1 MSQDRY
7 KYFRIEARDI
17 LDQLGR
23 GALELER
30 GPAPDAI
37 AGLLRLAH
45 TLKGAARVV
54 RQREIAD
61 DAHALEDVLAPY
73 REGGSV
79 PRDGVDQVLALV
91 DDIGRRVAQLGAPAP
106 VPAPGDTP
114 ASDTATA
121 AIGSAAEPLPADAS
135 QAGPRPAMEDL
146 DALLAGVFEA
156 QVRLGGLR
164 PALVELEQGRPSAAL
179 RRLSTG
185 VEQLD
190 RELRQVREAA
200 ERMRLTPVGGLF
212 TYLARAVRDAAAS
225 IETPV
230 GFAPSGGDVRVDAV
244 VFNVVQGALLHV
256 VRNAVTHGI
265 EPSLAAR
272 AAAGKPAEGVV
283 ALAVRQRGRLAV
295 FTCTDDGRGIDL
307 DAVRERLAR
316 RPATAGAPL
325 PDDAEAL
332 LQALLRGGI
341 STSAA
346 LTDLAGRGIG
356 LDAVREAAERLGGRV
371 ALRTHAGHGT
381 TVELTVPLSVA
392 SLPALVV
399 EAAGR
404 TVAIPL
410 DAVAR
415 TLRLEREAIVRAEQH
430 DTVLVDGRAIPLAPL
445 ARLAI
450 GAGAAGPASPRMSAV
465 VVRGR
470 DGDAAAF
477 SVDRVVGVG
486 SVLLRPLPAYAPAR
500 RVIAGAA
507 LDAVGEPLL
516 ILDPEPLVEEARQ
529 ASRSADDAAPAR
541 PPILVVDDSLT
552 TRMLEQSILE
562 SAGYDV
568 DTATS
573 AEEALDKARTARYA
587 LFLVDV
593 EMPGMDGFA
602 FVERIRADSA
612 LAQVPAILVT
622 SRSAPEDRQ
631 RGLAVGA
638 QAYIV
643 KSEFDQGVLLDRIR
657 VLVG

>member
-1 MSQDRY
+1 M
-7 KYFRIEARDI
+7 A
-17 LDQLGR
+17 
-23 GALELER
+23 
-30 GPAPDAI
+30 
-37 AGLLRLAH
+37 
-45 TLKGAARVV
+45 
-54 RQREIAD
+54 
-61 DAHALEDVLAPY
+61 
-73 REGGSV
+73 
-79 PRDGVDQVLALV
+79 
-91 DDIGRRVAQLGAPAP
+91 
-106 VPAPGDTP
+106 
-114 ASDTATA
+114 
-121 AIGSAAEPLPADAS
+121 
-135 QAGPRPAMEDL
+135 DL
-146 DALLAGVFEA
+146 DALLAGLFEA

-164 PALVELEQGRPSAAL
+164 PALAELEQGRPSPAL
-179 RRLSTG
+179 RRLATG
-185 VEQLD
+185 VDQLD
-190 RELRQVREAA
+190 RELRQVRETA
-200 ERMRLTPVGGLF
+200 ERMRLTPASGLF
-212 TYLARAVRDAAAS
+212 TFLARAVRDAAVS
-225 IETPV
+225 IETPIA
-230 GFAPSGGDVRVDAV
+230 FAPSGGDVRVDAV
-244 VFNVVQGALLHV
+244 VFNIVQGALLHV

-283 ALAVRQRGRLAV
+283 ALAVRQHGRLAT

-307 DAVRERLAR
+307 DAVRDQLAR
-316 RPATAGAPL
+316 RAGTAGTAIPA
-325 PDDAEAL
+325 DADGL

-341 STSAA
+341 STSSAV
-346 LTDLAGRGIG
+346 TDLAGRGIG
-356 LDAVREAAERLGGRV
+356 LDAVREAADRLGGHV
-371 ALRTHAGHGT
+371 TLRTHAGHGT

-399 EAAGR
+399 EVAGR
-404 TVAIPL
+404 RVAIPL
-410 DAVAR
+410 DAVAQ
-415 TLRLEREAIVRAEQH
+415 TLRVGRDAIVRAEQH

-445 ARLAI
+445 ARLTV
-450 GAGAAGPASPRMSAV
+450 GAGASGPASPQVSAV
-465 VVRGR
+465 IVRGR
-470 DGDAAAF
+470 GGDAAAF
-477 SVDRVVGVG
+477 AVDRVVAVG
-486 SVLLRPLPAYAPAR
+486 PVLLRPLPAYAPAR

-516 ILDPEPLVEEARQ
+516 ILDPEPLVDDARQ
-529 ASRSADDAAPAR
+529 ASRTPEAAAPVP

-573 AEEALDKARTARYA
+573 AEEALEKARTSRYA

-593 EMPGMDGFA
+593 EMPGLDGFG
-602 FVERIRADSA
+602 FVERIRADSE